1 MASKTPVFS
10 IALSAGG
17 KSSRMGR
24 DKGLLSFMG
33 KPLHEYILD
42 QLRGAS
48 DDIFLI
54 ANEQGYGQS
63 EAPVFADKI
72 ADIGALGGIFSA
84 LSYAQHDVCLVL
96 ACDMPFIS
104 LPIIDQLLSEVS
116 DFDVAIPQLGSGLL
130 EPFRAI
136 YRKTCLPIIE
146 KAIQDGER
154 KATGFL
160 PAVKTA
166 FLLAETLT
174 QLDPNLESFL
184 NINSPGELVEVEAIA
199 RKRSASSNLRN

>member
-1 MASKTPVFS
+1 MASKTPAFS
-10 IALSAGG
+10 ISLSAGG

-33 KPLHEYILD
+33 KPLYVYILD

-54 ANEQGYGQS
+54 ANDEQGYWQS
-63 EAPVFADKI
+63 ETPVFADKI
-72 ADIGALGGIFSA
+72 ADIGALGGIYSA
-84 LSYAQHDVCLVL
+84 LSYAQNDVCLVL

-104 LPIIDQLLSEVS
+104 LPIIDQLRAAVS
-116 DFDVAIPQLGSGLL
+116 NFDVAIPQLGSGLL

-136 YRKTCLPIIE
+136 YRKTCLPIIA
-146 KAIQDGER
+146 KAIKDGER
-154 KATGFL
+154 KATAFLPKVKTTFL
-160 PAVKTA
+160 PA
-166 FLLAETLT
+166 EILT

-184 NINSPGELVEVEAIA
+184 NINTPAELAEVEAIA
-199 RKRSASSNLRN
+199 RKRGAR